1 MFYTI
6 DTRIDVDLELFFD
19 SILIQC
25 CYKKRI
31 VLPMIDTVWEEKYII
46 LWNTY
51 K

>member
-1 MFYTI
+1 MMFYTI

-31 VLPMIDTVWEEKYII
+31 VLPMIDKVIFFKSLTDKY
-46 LWNTY
+46 L
-51 K
+51 